1 MKIIKLKQTSFT
13 FLFFGVQCIKI
24 LFYLFGVGIKEEKT
38 AFVFYQPK
46 SREKLI
52 LKKLKVKQVNHFY
65 FIFL

>member
-38 AFVFYQPK
+38 AFGFYQPK
-46 SREKLI
+46 SREKTN
-52 LKKLKVKQVNHFY
+52 LKKTECEACKSF
-65 FIFL
+65 

>member
-46 SREKLI
+46 SREKTNF
-52 LKKLKVKQVNHFY
+52 KKTECEACKSF
-65 FIFL
+65 